1 MSSAPG
7 SPEPD
12 DDRPPSWMGAP
23 GYQPYREL
31 PPHAPMPG
39 APPYPAGEEHPPP
52 PVGVR
57 PANRGALAAVVSA
70 VLAAALNVLLEDV
83 VNGPLRAG
91 SVAAVAALVGA
102 VTAILVAPPAW
113 RWRWAPWVGVVAA
126 AAGYFVL
133 RALSTLVWP

>member
-1 MSSAPG
+1 MSRASG

-39 APPYPAGEEHPPP
+39 APPYPAGVEHPPP

-57 PANRGALAAVVSA
+57 ARYRGIPVAVVSA
-70 VLAAALNVLLEDV
+70 AVAAVLNVVLEIV
-83 VNGPLRAG
+83 VNGPYRAG
-91 SVAAVAALVGA
+91 RETPVILVVFA
-102 VTAILVAPPAW
+102 VTAVLAALAAW
-113 RWRWAPWVGVVAA
+113 RFRWAPWLVVVAT
-126 AAGYFVL
+126 VL
-133 RALSTLVWP
+133 